1 MDNDLIKRILTK
13 IRRKSAKMMGR
24 KTGFLPAGNKIVSF
38 TFDDFPL
45 TAIENGA
52 RLLEAHKVRGTFY
65 SSLGLAGTD
74 SPVGKIGSQRDML
87 ALSERGHEC
96 GCHTFG
102 HINCA
107 ESSPEVIREDCLR
120 NQNAAKQIANLHF
133 QSFAYPYGAFNVSSK
148 RVISSLYRSARSI
161 EPGIN
166 ANKIDLAA
174 LKSVAL
180 SESTGLKRL
189 KLWLGELNDSGG
201 WLIFFSHDISKTPS
215 EWGCSIG
222 LFERIFG
229 EAIDKTF
236 QITTVAE
243 TMKTVRL
250 ASPGQPGLP
259 QSRFRQRQALCV
271 SL

>member
-1 MDNDLIKRILTK
+1 MNNGLMRRTLLK
-13 IRRKSAKMMGR
+13 IGRESAKHIAKR
-24 KTGFLPAGNKIVSF
+24 ARFLPAENRLVSF
-38 TFDDFPL
+38 TFDDFPI

-65 SSLGLAGTD
+65 SSLGLAGTN
-74 SPVGKIGSQRDML
+74 SPVGTIATVHDIL
-87 ALSERGHEC
+87 ALSEHGHEC

-107 ESSPEVIREDCLR
+107 ESSSEVVREDCLG
-120 NQNAAKQIANLHF
+120 NQHAAKQIANLHF
-133 QSFAYPYGAFNVSSK
+133 HSFAYPYGAFNLSSK

-201 WLIFFSHDISKTPS
+201 WLIFFSHDISQTPS

-222 LFERIFG
+222 LFERIL
-229 EAIDKTF
+229 EESIAKNF

-250 ASPGQPGLP
+250 T
-259 QSRFRQRQALCV
+259 SRG
-271 SL
+271 

>member
-1 MDNDLIKRILTK
+1 MDNDLIKRILIK
-13 IRRKSAKMMGR
+13 IRRKAAKMIGR
-24 KTGFLPAGNKIVSF
+24 KTGFLPAGNKFVSF

-65 SSLGLAGTD
+65 SSLGLAGTN
-74 SPVGKIGSQRDML
+74 SPVGIIGTQRDML

-107 ESSPEVIREDCLR
+107 ESSPEVIRADCLE
-120 NQNAAKQIANLHF
+120 NQDAAKRIANLHF
-133 QSFAYPYGAFNVSSK
+133 HSFAYPYGAFNVSSK

-166 ANKIDLAA
+166 ADKIDLAA

-180 SESTGLKRL
+180 SESTGLIKLKR
-189 KLWLGELNDSGG
+189 WLGELNDSGG
-201 WLIFFSHDISKTPS
+201 WLIFFSHDITKTPS

-222 LFERIFG
+222 LFEQIL
-229 EAIDKTF
+229 EETIDKKF
-236 QITTVAE
+236 QITTVTE
-243 TMKTVRL
+243 TIQRVRL
-250 ASPGQPGLP
+250 ASRGQPSLP
-259 QSRFRQRQALCV
+259 QSSLRQHQVLCA